1 MILLHL
7 VRRRRCSSSSCN
19 SHFPSDSIIT
29 KFPKSSFKE
38 LDPRALLNF
47 LANFSMGCAIRA
59 KPDLIDST
67 HKSKNDDDDDDA
79 SIIVAEIFRADLN
92 TIAMSE
98 VD

>member
-1 MILLHL
+1 MIASLGSSATILLLIPQLAFH
-7 VRRRRCSSSSCN
+7 
-19 SHFPSDSIIT
+19 SIIT
-29 KFPKSSFKE
+29 KIPQPTFKE
-38 LDPRALLNF
+38 LDPCALSNF

-67 HKSKNDDDDDDA
+67 NKSKNDDDDDDA
-79 SIIVAEIFRADLN
+79 LIIVAEIFKADLN